1 MTSPRLVWPVGMV
14 DAAAASR
21 KLFPRRV
28 ALLRVIEIRRH
39 SPVIPEVFIAHCSS
53 PGCAAGAGRGRRRR
67 LGGEGGFLL
76 AGLCDENG
84 GAERAAEA
92 APAVVLEEAHADGA
106 ADTHLAVPAPAGRHP
121 LRRLQAHGAAAIFFR
136 VVDRTAVGGGL
147 RHPKPVYG
155 A

>member
-92 APAVVLEEAHADGA
+92 APA
-106 ADTHLAVPAPAGRHP
+106 GRHP